1 VSGRAHAGTLYVVGG
16 AALFGTI
23 GTAKLLGPSAP
34 ATSVAAVRLAI
45 AVVLLVALASRHGTA
60 ALRAAWKLAPVWVA
74 GFTQAAFNVTFFS
87 AVTQAGVA
95 VGTLVAIGCTPIITG
110 LLSRHVTWPWLGAT
124 AMAITGLALL
134 LSQGL
139 GHEVTV
145 TGLAWALGASLCY
158 ATYITASTA
167 LSPAELS
174 METKLTA
181 IFVIAAVCLS
191 PALVLSP
198 LTWLWSGSGIAMV
211 LYLAVATNVMAYS
224 LFNRG
229 LRTVA
234 PGTAATL
241 ALTEPLIAAVLGVVV
256 LGERLSAL
264 SWLGAAVVLVSL
276 FVMIRVA
283 ATAARASEAAVP
295 PSGRK
300 PPVERAQTPARA
312 ARNLRPSGR
321 KPAAERAEATL
332 PPSGHEPAAE
342 RAGIPAREGESPRG
356 GSPGRHP

>member
-1 VSGRAHAGTLYVVGG
+1 VSERAHAGTLYVVGG

-23 GTAKLLGPSAP
+23 GTARLLGPSAP
-34 ATSVAAVRLAI
+34 ETSVAAVRLAI
-45 AVVLLVALASRHGTA
+45 AAVLLLALASGHG
-60 ALRAAWKLAPVWVA
+60 LGSLGAAWRLRPVWVA
-74 GFTQAAFNVTFFS
+74 GLAQAAFNVTFLS

-95 VGTLVAIGCTPIITG
+95 VGTLVAIGCTPILTG
-110 LLSRHVTWPWLGAT
+110 LLSRHITRAWLGAT
-124 AMAITGLALL
+124 AMAITGLVLL

-139 GHEVTV
+139 GQEVSV
-145 TGLAWALGASLCY
+145 AGLAWSLGASLCY

-167 LSPAELS
+167 LAPSELK

-191 PALVLSP
+191 PALGLSP
-198 LTWLWSGSGIAMV
+198 LTWLASGSGIAMV
-211 LYLAVATNVMAYS
+211 VYLAVATNVMAYS

-264 SWLGAAVVLVSL
+264 SWLGAAVVLVAL
-276 FVMIRVA
+276 VVMIRVA
-283 ATAARASEAAVP
+283 GAPAPVRAPAAVTS
-295 PSGRK
+295 SGRK
-300 PPVERAQTPARA
+300 SAVERADMSPREGENVAS
-312 ARNLRPSGR
+312 SGR
-321 KPAAERAEATL
+321 KSAVERAEMS
-332 PPSGHEPAAE
+332 P
-342 RAGIPAREGESPRG
+342 REGENVC
-356 GSPGRHP
+356 GSRETYT

>member
-1 VSGRAHAGTLYVVGG
+1 MSDKAHAGTLYVVGG

-23 GTAKLLGPSAP
+23 GTARLLGPSAP
-34 ATSVAAVRLAI
+34 ETSVASVRLAI
-45 AVVLLVALASRHGTA
+45 AAVLLLALASRHG
-60 ALRAAWKLAPVWVA
+60 LGSLGAAWRLGPVWVA
-74 GFTQAAFNVTFFS
+74 GLAQAAFNVTFLS

-95 VGTLVAIGCTPIITG
+95 VGTLVAIGCTPILTG
-110 LLSRHVTWPWLGAT
+110 LLSRHITRAWVGAT
-124 AMAITGLALL
+124 AMAITGLVLL

-139 GHEVTV
+139 GHGVSLA
-145 TGLAWALGASLCY
+145 GLAWALGASLCY

-167 LSPAELS
+167 LAPSELK

-198 LTWLWSGSGIAMV
+198 PTWLASGSGVAMV

-256 LGERLSAL
+256 LGERLSTL
-264 SWLGAAVVLVSL
+264 SWLGAAVVLVAL

-283 ATAARASEAAVP
+283 GAPAPVRPPV

-300 PPVERAQTPARA
+300 SAVERAEMSPRA
-312 ARNLRPSGR
+312 GGNVPSNGR
-321 KPAAERAEATL
+321 KCAVERAEMSPRAGENVAS
-332 PPSGHEPAAE
+332 SGSNSAVE
-342 RAGIPAREGESPRG
+342 RAEMSPRAG
-356 GSPGRHP
+356 ENVRD

>member
-1 VSGRAHAGTLYVVGG
+1 VSERAHAGTLYVVGG

-23 GTAKLLGPSAP
+23 GTARLLGPSAP
-34 ATSVAAVRLAI
+34 ETSVAAVRLAI
-45 AVVLLVALASRHGTA
+45 ACVLLLALASRHGLGS
-60 ALRAAWKLAPVWVA
+60 LRAAWRLRPVWVA
-74 GFTQAAFNVTFFS
+74 GLAQAAFNVTFLS

-95 VGTLVAIGCTPIITG
+95 VGTLVAIGCTPILTG
-110 LLSRHVTWPWLGAT
+110 LLSRHITRAWLGAT
-124 AMAITGLALL
+124 GMAITGLVLL

-139 GHEVTV
+139 GHEVSIA
-145 TGLAWALGASLCY
+145 GLAWSLGASLCY

-167 LSPAELS
+167 LAPSELK

-198 LTWLWSGSGIAMV
+198 LTWLASGSGIAMV

-264 SWLGAAVVLVSL
+264 SWLGAGVVLVAL

-283 ATAARASEAAVP
+283 GAPAPVRAPV
-295 PSGRK
+295 PSGQEC
-300 PPVERAQTPARA
+300 PVERAGVSPREGGSV
-312 ARNLRPSGR
+312 PS
-321 KPAAERAEATL
+321 
-332 PPSGHEPAAE
+332 SGQECPVE
-342 RAGIPAREGESPRG
+342 RAGMSPREG
-356 GSPGRHP
+356 GSVPSSGQETYP